1 MKKNSIKNVRINSE
15 VRKELAEL
23 IRSGI
28 KDPRVSPLTSV
39 TEVEVA
45 PDLKTAKVYVSILG
59 DDEKKKSTLAGL
71 KSAMPFLRSQ
81 LAKTVN
87 LRITP
92 ELRFVLDTSIEYG
105 MHMSELIE
113 QVSDKGNQN
122 EDVSSE
128 NEGTEE

>member
-28 KDPRVSPLTSV
+28 KDPRVSLLTSV